1 MLKRRD
7 AFLKKSALAVSVA
20 LLLSAQA
27 QAVLTGPV
35 DANSSS
41 LLIGEN
47 SFITNSTGTAN
58 NTFLLGGG
66 AFNMDSPGS
75 LQFGSFSG
83 VYNSPHS
90 VTLGRDAGQAE
101 SKYGVAI
108 GKSAEVLNSQQSV
121 AIGGW
126 AGIENSSGSVA
137 LGHGSQVSGENNVVS
152 VGAGP
157 EGYGESVKGAP
168 ETRRIINVSDGI
180 NNTDAATVGQLNERF
195 DDAQVFLLQTNERID
210 ETDKRLSTVHAELS
224 RDIIAGTSAAVTYT
238 DVTALALQDEIKDGT
253 NKVRDELKS
262 QGDSLRGEIGG
273 VYRDAR
279 AHTDSQVTAVRDE
292 LKAEGDSLRG
302 EIGGVYRDA
311 RAHTDSQV
319 TAVRDELSRDIIA
332 GTSAAVA
339 YTDASSL
346 ALQDEIKEKADETVQ
361 VSRAYTDKSVRD
373 ARKEAKNQAEH
384 LSDVLV
390 KNRAQTDAAIASNT
404 AAIRNNSH
412 RLDLT
417 EAWQKMATERM
428 NNMQEQIK
436 ENRKELRE
444 SAAQSAALAGLF
456 QPYSVGKFNATA
468 AVGGYRDEQ
477 AIAVGVG
484 YRFTENVAGK
494 VAVAAGGSSASWN
507 AGVNFE
513 F

>member
-1 MLKRRD
+1 K
-7 AFLKKSALAVSVA
+7 
-20 LLLSAQA
+20 
-27 QAVLTGPV
+27 
-35 DANSSS
+35 
-41 LLIGEN
+41 
-47 SFITNSTGTAN
+47 
-58 NTFLLGGG
+58 
-66 AFNMDSPGS
+66 
-75 LQFGSFSG
+75 
-83 VYNSPHS
+83 
-90 VTLGRDAGQAE
+90 AE
-101 SKYGVAI
+101 
-108 GKSAEVLNSQQSV
+108 
-121 AIGGW
+121 
-126 AGIENSSGSVA
+126 
-137 LGHGSQVSGENNVVS
+137 
-152 VGAGP
+152 
-157 EGYGESVKGAP
+157 
-168 ETRRIINVSDGI
+168 
-180 NNTDAATVGQLNERF
+180 
-195 DDAQVFLLQTNERID
+195 
-210 ETDKRLSTVHAELS
+210 
-224 RDIIAGTSAAVTYT
+224 
-238 DVTALALQDEIKDGT
+238 
-253 NKVRDELKS
+253 
-262 QGDSLRGEIGG
+262 GDSLRGEIGG

-319 TAVRDELSRDIIA
+319 TAVRDELKAEGD
-332 GTSAAVA
+332 
-339 YTDASSL
+339 SL
-346 ALQDEIKEKADETVQ
+346 RGEIGGV
-361 VSRAYTDKSVRD
+361 YRD
-373 ARKEAKNQAEH
+373 ARAHTDSQVTAVRDELKAEGDSLRGEIGGVYRDALKEAKSQAEH

>member
-1 MLKRRD
+1 M
-7 AFLKKSALAVSVA
+7 A
-20 LLLSAQA
+20 LLTWIHQE
-27 QAVLTGPV
+27 VF
-35 DANSSS
+35 S
-41 LLIGEN
+41 LAL
-47 SFITNSTGTAN
+47 FR
-58 NTFLLGGG
+58 
-66 AFNMDSPGS
+66 
-75 LQFGSFSG
+75 G

-373 ARKEAKNQAEH
+373 VRKEAKSQAEH

>member
-1 MLKRRD
+1 RD
-7 AFLKKSALAVSVA
+7 
-20 LLLSAQA
+20 
-27 QAVLTGPV
+27 
-35 DANSSS
+35 D
-41 LLIGEN
+41 
-47 SFITNSTGTAN
+47 
-58 NTFLLGGG
+58 
-66 AFNMDSPGS
+66 
-75 LQFGSFSG
+75 
-83 VYNSPHS
+83 
-90 VTLGRDAGQAE
+90 GQAE
-101 SKYGVAI
+101 SKYGFAI
-108 GKSAEVLNSQQSV
+108 DKSAEVFNSQHSV
-121 AIGGW
+121 AIGGL

-152 VGAGP
+152 VGDGP
-157 EGYGESVKGAP
+157 EGYGKNVKGAP

-253 NKVRDELKS
+253 NKVRDELK
-262 QGDSLRGEIGG
+262 
-273 VYRDAR
+273 
-279 AHTDSQVTAVRDE
+279 
-292 LKAEGDSLRG
+292 AEGDSLRG

-373 ARKEAKNQAEH
+373 ARKEAKSQAEH

>member
-1 MLKRRD
+1 
-7 AFLKKSALAVSVA
+7 
-20 LLLSAQA
+20 AQA

-35 DANSSS
+35 DGNSSS

-47 SFITNSTGTAN
+47 SFITNLTGTVN

-66 AFNMDSPGS
+66 AFNLDSPGS
-75 LQFGSFSG
+75 LQFGSFSE

-108 GKSAEVLNSQQSV
+108 GKSAEVFNSQHSV

-157 EGYGESVKGAP
+157 EGYGKSVKGAP

-292 LKAEGDSLRG
+292 L
-302 EIGGVYRDA
+302 
-311 RAHTDSQV
+311 
-319 TAVRDELSRDIIA
+319 SRDIIA

-373 ARKEAKNQAEH
+373 ARKEAKSQAEH